1 MTDADGHPSMPPE
14 PDDAAHVT
22 RRLRELPRDV
32 AMPRDVSIRI
42 AAAIEAE
49 AQSARERGTLD
60 VPVAARRSEA
70 DEPRGWFRRRAP
82 LLLAGAAGIGV
93 LTFGFYL
100 VGTGGSGENDSL
112 ATGADDSAVEQEE
125 AAPDDGA
132 DAGSAP
138 TLTGPYAERGTAD
151 GDVDVFA
158 EPDAE
163 LSALVTA
170 IAVTGTE
177 AEPGCG
183 AVFADQIGAEVVGSQ
198 AVDDGVLVVTTTE
211 GTATVEGWTL
221 AACSAAEPIPGVDP
235 VVVPRPTP

>member
-1 MTDADGHPSMPPE
+1 MTDADGHPSVPTE
-14 PDDAAHVT
+14 PDGAARVT
-22 RRLRELPRDV
+22 ERLRDLPRDI

-60 VPVAARRSEA
+60 LPAAARRSGP

-82 LLLAGAAGIGV
+82 VLLAGAAGIGV

-100 VGTGGSGENDSL
+100 VGTGGNGEDNSL

-125 AAPDDGA
+125 AAPEDG
-132 DAGSAP
+132 AGSAP
-138 TLTGPYAERGTAD
+138 TLTGPYAEHDTAD
-151 GDVDVFA
+151 GDVDAFA
-158 EPDAE
+158 EPDAA

-170 IAVTGTE
+170 IAATGTE

-183 AVFADQIGAEVVGSQ
+183 SVFADQIGAEILGSQ
-198 AVDDGVLVVTTTE
+198 AVDDGILVVTTTE

-221 AACSAAEPIPGVDP
+221 AACSATEPIPDVDP